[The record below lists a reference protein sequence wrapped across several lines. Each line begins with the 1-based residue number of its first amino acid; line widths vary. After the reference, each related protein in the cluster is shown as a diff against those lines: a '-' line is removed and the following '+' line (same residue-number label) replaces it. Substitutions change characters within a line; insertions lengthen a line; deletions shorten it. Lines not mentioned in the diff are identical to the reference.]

1 MKEEKS
7 LQKQQ
12 PFEVFC
18 SLKKTGIRNKVEAKF
33 AKEKVL
39 NKNFRTF
46 RYSIGY

>member
-18 SLKKTGIRNKVEAKF
+18 SLKKTGICNKMEAKF

-39 NKNFRTF
+39 NNFR
-46 RYSIGY
+46 